1 MAAHIVTF
9 LSDFGLR
16 DGYVAQVKAR
26 ILSSRPGAVIVDITH
41 EVEPFGILSAGW
53 VLSATYPWFPPG
65 SVHLCVVDPGVGTG
79 RQALVVRKGP
89 HLFVGP
95 DNGVFSFLYP
105 ADSVTGIDWRPDG
118 PVSPTFHGRDLF
130 APAVAEL
137 LKGAPAESLGHSL
150 AEPVCIDLSR
160 HLVVHIDRFGTLVTN
175 IPSSELAEGCSLRV
189 GDVSISDV
197 AQTFARIPGP
207 GPALLPGSAGTV
219 EVAVDRGSAA
229 QVLGARVGMDVAF
242 GQAPQRE

>member
-26 ILSSRPGAVIVDITH
+26 ILSSRPTAVIVDITH
-41 EVEPFGILSAGW
+41 DVEPCGILSAGW
-53 VLSATYPWFPPG
+53 ILSSTYHWFPPG
-65 SVHLCVVDPGVGTG
+65 SMHLCIVDPGVGTE
-79 RQALVVRKGP
+79 RQALVVQKGP

-105 ADSVTGIDWRPDG
+105 ADAVTCIDWRPGG

-130 APAVAEL
+130 APVVAEL
-137 LKGAPAESLGHSL
+137 LKGMLPASLGHGL
-150 AEPVCIDLSR
+150 DEPVSVDLSR

-175 IPSSELAEGCSLRV
+175 IPSARLDEGCFLQVGNTRV
-189 GDVSISDV
+189 SVV
-197 AQTFARIPGP
+197 VQTFARIHRP
-207 GPALLPGSAGTV
+207 GPALVPGSAGTV
-219 EVAVDRGSAA
+219 EVAVNMGSAA
-229 QVLGARVGMDVAF
+229 HALGARVGMEVVF
-242 GQAPQRE
+242 GTDQRE